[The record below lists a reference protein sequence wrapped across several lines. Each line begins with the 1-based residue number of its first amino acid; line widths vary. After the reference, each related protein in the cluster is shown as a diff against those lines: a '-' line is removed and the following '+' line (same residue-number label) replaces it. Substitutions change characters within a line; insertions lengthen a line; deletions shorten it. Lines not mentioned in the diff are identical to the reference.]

1 MKTKIFYFSGTG
13 NSLSVA
19 RKIANGIGES
29 EVIAIPNVIN
39 KIKNIESETVGFVFP
54 VYGWGLPRIIVDF
67 IKSNAMWLKPC
78 KTGIESVTYN
88 EIEEGKLEQ
97 AINWL
102 YTFMGAFAVID
113 GYGYEFDLMA
123 SQQELLAAQQ
133 QQE

>member
-1 MKTKIFYFSGTG
+1 MVYI
-13 NSLSVA
+13 
-19 RKIANGIGES
+19 
-29 EVIAIPNVIN
+29 VIKAWWPL
-39 KIKNIESETVGFVFP
+39 IKNQEVNEIYNKQIQEMGT
-54 VYGWGLPRIIVDF
+54 VDF

-88 EIEEGKLEQ
+88 EIEEGKLEE

-113 GYGYEFDLMA
+113 AYGYEFDLMA